1 MDMAKPIDMSGAVVP
16 KPKNKGGAPKGRVI
30 SEATREALKKGF
42 EALKAK
48 REAAK
53 KEKEAKKA
61 EVMKNDHVEEVKK
74 EVTNEVKNSNEPSG
88 IITPLETPAPSKP
101 KRVRM
106 KTVSK
111 TEFLSFKDD
120 ILSVI
125 DKKLGSSIAPPP
137 MPAPPPVPVVAPTPV
152 VERVLSGNE
161 LLNKIFFKR

>member
-1 MDMAKPIDMSGAVVP
+1 MDLSGATVP

-42 EALKAK
+42 EVLKAK

-61 EVMKNDHVEEVKK
+61 EVMKTEPVEEVKK
-74 EVTNEVKNSNEPSG
+74 EVMNEVKNSNESPG
-88 IITPLETPAPSKP
+88 IITPLETPPPSKP

-125 DKKLGSSIAPPP
+125 DKKLGSSIAPVASQTPV
-137 MPAPPPVPVVAPTPV
+137 APPPPVAIPVVVPTPV
-152 VERVLSGNE
+152 VERVLSSNE

>member
-1 MDMAKPIDMSGAVVP
+1 MSGAIVP

-42 EALKAK
+42 EKLKEK

-61 EVMKNDHVEEVKK
+61 AEVMKTEAVEEVKK
-74 EVTNEVKNSNEPSG
+74 EVMNEVKNSNESPV
-88 IITPLETPAPSKP
+88 ITTPLETPAPSKP

-125 DKKLGSSIAPPP
+125 DKKLTPIPSVI
-137 MPAPPPVPVVAPTPV
+137 APPPVPVVEQRPAPV

>member
-1 MDMAKPIDMSGAVVP
+1 MSGAIVP

-42 EALKAK
+42 EKLKEK

-61 EVMKNDHVEEVKK
+61 AEVMKTEAVEEVKK
-74 EVTNEVKNSNEPSG
+74 EVMNEVKNSNESPV
-88 IITPLETPAPSKP
+88 ITTPLETPAPSKP

-125 DKKLGSSIAPPP
+125 DKKLTPPP
-137 MPAPPPVPVVAPTPV
+137 PPPSVIAPPPVPVVEQRPAPV